1 MIMNTNEKIQMVGY
15 CRVSTATQSTER
27 QVAEL
32 EEYAQKHNV
41 KLVRVFAEQISGA
54 VKNENRPELSAMVQ
68 YVISKPNINK
78 VIVWELSR
86 LGRNTLE
93 VLKTI
98 EILTNYKINL
108 HIITTNIETLDMDGN
123 INPIARL
130 ILTIMAELGA
140 MERKQIRDRMNS
152 GYIHFLKTGGK
163 VGRKNGYRKSDDKM
177 KTEYQEVMKCLKKG
191 ISIEKTAKICDV
203 SKSTAQRIKKR
214 FLL

>member
-1 MIMNTNEKIQMVGY
+1 MNNEKIQMVGY

-32 EEYAQKHNV
+32 EEYAKRNNV
-41 KLVRVFAEQISGA
+41 KLLRVFAELISGA
-54 VKNENRPELSAMVQ
+54 VKNENRPELFAMVQ

-86 LGRNTLE
+86 LSRNTLE

-98 EILTNYKINL
+98 EIFTKYKINL
-108 HIITTNIETLDMDGN
+108 HIISSNIETLDVDGN

-140 MERKQIRDRMNS
+140 KPLCKPD
-152 GYIHFLKTGGK
+152 HKTTP
-163 VGRKNGYRKSDDKM
+163 
-177 KTEYQEVMKCLKKG
+177 KTV
-191 ISIEKTAKICDV
+191 
-203 SKSTAQRIKKR
+203 
-214 FLL
+214 

>member
-1 MIMNTNEKIQMVGY
+1 MNMNNEKIQMVGY

-32 EEYAQKHNV
+32 EEYAKRNNV
-41 KLVRVFAEQISGA
+41 KLLRVFAELISGA
-54 VKNENRPELSAMVQ
+54 VKNENRPELFAMVQ

-86 LGRNTLE
+86 LSRNTLE

-98 EILTNYKINL
+98 EIFTKYKINL
-108 HIITTNIETLDMDGN
+108 HIISSNIETLDVDGN

-140 MERKQIRDRMNS
+140 KPLCKPD
-152 GYIHFLKTGGK
+152 HKTTP
-163 VGRKNGYRKSDDKM
+163 
-177 KTEYQEVMKCLKKG
+177 KTV
-191 ISIEKTAKICDV
+191 
-203 SKSTAQRIKKR
+203 
-214 FLL
+214 